1 MNKKIIFENY
11 VPSNEQSIIS
21 ESIEKIIKLGER
33 HNIPVHILQKPIYV
47 IYKDIDAYAMI
58 QPLIGG
64 NADIIGHRLYL
75 NSNYIFEE
83 TVLERLVAHEVLH
96 TFSNKDILKH
106 ESLKF
111 KSIALD
117 YEVTYNKRI
126 EYLTEKD
133 VLYIESR
140 MKI

>member
-11 VPSNEQSIIS
+11 VPSNEQQIIT
-21 ESIEKIIKLGER
+21 EAIEKIIKMGER
-33 HNIPVHILQKPIYV
+33 HNIPVHILQKPLYV
-47 IYKDIDAYAMI
+47 LYKQIEGYAMI

-75 NSNYIFEE
+75 NSDYIFEE
-83 TVLERLVAHEVLH
+83 SVLERLVAHEVLH
-96 TFSNKDILKH
+96 TFSSKNILRH
-106 ESLKF
+106 EALKF
-111 KSIALD
+111 KSISLD

-126 EYLTEKD
+126 THLTEQD